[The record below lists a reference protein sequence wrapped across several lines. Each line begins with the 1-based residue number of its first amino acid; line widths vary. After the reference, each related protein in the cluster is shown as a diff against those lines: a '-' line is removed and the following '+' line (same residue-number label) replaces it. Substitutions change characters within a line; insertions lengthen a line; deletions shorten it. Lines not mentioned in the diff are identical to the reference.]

1 MWEEKAID
9 GRFFYSDDLGLET
22 PKMEL
27 ERIQGVTLYPT
38 LCFSFLSFVCMYTD
52 VEKC

>member
-9 GRFFYSDDLGLET
+9 GRFFYSDVLGLET

-38 LCFSFLSFVCMYTD
+38 LSYKEEVMESGKVGM
-52 VEKC
+52 